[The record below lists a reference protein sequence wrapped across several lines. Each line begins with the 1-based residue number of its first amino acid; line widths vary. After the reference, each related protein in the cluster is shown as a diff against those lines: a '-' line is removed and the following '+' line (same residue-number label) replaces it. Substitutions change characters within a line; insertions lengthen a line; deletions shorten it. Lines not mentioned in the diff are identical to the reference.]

1 MIMSTKSNSLKVAV
15 VMGGK
20 SSERVISLKTGKQ
33 CSSALH
39 ELGYRVVEIDAKPDL
54 VQSLCLVKPD
64 IIFNALHGRW
74 GEDGVIQ
81 GCFEWLAIPYTHS
94 GVLASALAMN
104 KQKAREIF
112 QLNGLPIAKGFI
124 IDSKTLLDGHPM
136 SVPYVIKPNN
146 EGSSVGVNIISK
158 KSEDLS
164 ILIDQLPTS
173 ILVEEFIP
181 GRELTVTIMNEKPL
195 AVTEIV
201 SPDWYNYDAK
211 YQAGGSKHIIP
222 ALIPKEVRDAC
233 YDYALTAHKALGC
246 RGVTRVDF
254 RWNDKECASGLIILE
269 INTQP
274 GMTATSLVPEQA
286 NSCGV
291 SFQELCKWIVEDA
304 SCLR

>member
-1 MIMSTKSNSLKVAV
+1 MRTKNNIVNVAV

-20 SSERVISLKTGKQ
+20 SSERAVSLNTGKQ
-33 CSSALH
+33 CSVALEESGYKVI
-39 ELGYRVVEIDAKPDL
+39 ELDANKDLVHSLYKAKPD
-54 VQSLCLVKPD
+54 V
-64 IIFNALHGRW
+64 IFNALHGRW
-74 GEDGVIQ
+74 GEDGIIQ
-81 GCFEWLAIPYTHS
+81 GCFEWLGIPYTHS

-124 IDSKTLLDGHPM
+124 LDSESLLQGHPM

-158 KSEDLS
+158 QSENLS
-164 ILIDQLPTS
+164 IIKEQLPTT
-173 ILVEEFIP
+173 ILVEEFVP
-181 GRELTVTIMNEKPL
+181 GRELTVTIMNDKPL

-201 SPDWYNYDAK
+201 SPVWYNYEAK
-211 YQAGGSKHIIP
+211 YQTGGSKHILPAVIP
-222 ALIPKEVRDAC
+222 QEICDAC
-233 YDYALTAHKALGC
+233 YDYALTAHRALGC

-254 RWNDKECASGLIILE
+254 RWNDEERISGLIVLE

-286 NSCGV
+286 NVCGI
-291 SFQELCKWIVEDA
+291 SFQDLCKWIVEDA

>member
-1 MIMSTKSNSLKVAV
+1 M
-15 VMGGK
+15 
-20 SSERVISLKTGKQ
+20 
-33 CSSALH
+33 
-39 ELGYRVVEIDAKPDL
+39 
-54 VQSLCLVKPD
+54 
-64 IIFNALHGRW
+64 
-74 GEDGVIQ
+74 
-81 GCFEWLAIPYTHS
+81 
-94 GVLASALAMN
+94 
-104 KQKAREIF
+104 
-112 QLNGLPIAKGFI
+112 
-124 IDSKTLLDGHPM
+124 
-136 SVPYVIKPNN
+136 IKPNN

>member
-1 MIMSTKSNSLKVAV
+1 MIMSIKSNSLKVAV

-20 SSERVISLKTGKQ
+20 SSERAISLNTGKQ
-33 CSSALH
+33 CSLALD
-39 ELGYRVVEIDAKPDL
+39 ELGYTVVEIDAKVDI

-81 GCFEWLAIPYTHS
+81 GCFEWLGIPYTHS

-124 IDSKTLLDGHPM
+124 LDSKKLLDGHPM
-136 SVPYVIKPNN
+136 SLPYVIKPNN

-164 ILIDQLPTS
+164 ILKDQLPTS

-201 SPDWYNYDAK
+201 SPVWYNYDAK

-222 ALIPKEVRDAC
+222 ALVPKEIRNAC
-233 YDYALTAHKALGC
+233 FDYALTAHKALGC

-254 RWNDKECASGLIILE
+254 RWNDKERASGLIILE

-274 GMTATSLVPEQA
+274 GMTVTSLVPEQA
-286 NSCGV
+286 NACGV